1 MNTDDDMRTPT
12 LKEIG
17 NIADTSFVKELPSLR
32 PDVIDAP
39 IEVLHPVLSIPQDP
53 VV

>member
-12 LKEIG
+12 LKEIC
-17 NIADTSFVKELPSLR
+17 NIADASFVKELPSLR

-39 IEVLHPVLSIPQDP
+39 VEVLHPVLSIP
-53 VV
+53 